1 MKRLFVIGSMNMDFV
16 THLPHV
22 LRPGETL
29 LARDL
34 ELVPGGKGANQAY
47 AMGKLGGSA
56 VMLGAVGADLH
67 GQHLVENLRSVGV
80 DTGPVRRTEDSPTGM
95 AVISVLPDG
104 DNSILVLPG
113 ANAQVT
119 PDYVQAHHHLLEEC
133 DILVL
138 QLEIP
143 LETVMYAAREAYRLG
158 KQVILDPAP
167 AVEGLPEELF
177 QWLYLVKPNETELS
191 VLMGHPFDPAA
202 LRQDA
207 LALQARGVKNVLV
220 TLGGAGSYL
229 LQEDGT
235 ERRLPADSTVQ
246 VVDTTAAGDS
256 FVAALAVALSQGK
269 PLDQAAEFAARV
281 SDIVV
286 TRPGAQTSI
295 PSREEVGL

>member
-1 MKRLFVIGSMNMDFV
+1 M
-16 THLPHV
+16 
-22 LRPGETL
+22 
-29 LARDL
+29 
-34 ELVPGGKGANQAY
+34 
-47 AMGKLGGSA
+47 
-56 VMLGAVGADLH
+56 
-67 GQHLVENLRSVGV
+67 
-80 DTGPVRRTEDSPTGM
+80 
-95 AVISVLPDG
+95 
-104 DNSILVLPG
+104 
-113 ANAQVT
+113 
-119 PDYVQAHHHLLEEC
+119 
-133 DILVL
+133 
-138 QLEIP
+138 
-143 LETVMYAAREAYRLG
+143 
-158 KQVILDPAP
+158 
-167 AVEGLPEELF
+167 
-177 QWLYLVKPNETELS
+177 
-191 VLMGHPFDPAA
+191 LMGHPFDPAA